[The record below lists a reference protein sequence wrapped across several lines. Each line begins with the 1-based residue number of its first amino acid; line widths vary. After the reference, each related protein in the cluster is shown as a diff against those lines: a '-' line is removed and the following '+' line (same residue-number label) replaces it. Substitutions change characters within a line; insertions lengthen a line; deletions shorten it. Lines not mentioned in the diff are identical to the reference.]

1 MVLIALLLKGA
12 GDMLLPLMTL
22 PLLMGGVCIIT
33 SIIGTY
39 FVRLGSGKN
48 VMGAMYKGFLVTAV
62 LSIPAIWF
70 STSYALGDIS
80 ANIAGTDFKGE
91 DLFFCS
97 LDRKRKRLNYSH

>member
-70 STSYALGDIS
+70 STSYALGDMS
-80 ANIAGTDFKGE
+80 ANIAGTD
-91 DLFFCS
+91 
-97 LDRKRKRLNYSH
+97 LDRKSTRLNSSH

>member
-22 PLLMGGVCIIT
+22 PLLMGGVCIIP

-48 VMGAMYKGFLVTAV
+48 VMCAMYKGFLVTAV
-62 LSIPAIWF
+62 LSMPAICF
-70 STSYALGDIS
+70 STSYALGAMT
-80 ANIAGTDFKGE
+80 ANNAGTDFNSNAP
-91 DLFFCS
+91 FFCS
-97 LDRKRKRLNYSH
+97 LLGIQ